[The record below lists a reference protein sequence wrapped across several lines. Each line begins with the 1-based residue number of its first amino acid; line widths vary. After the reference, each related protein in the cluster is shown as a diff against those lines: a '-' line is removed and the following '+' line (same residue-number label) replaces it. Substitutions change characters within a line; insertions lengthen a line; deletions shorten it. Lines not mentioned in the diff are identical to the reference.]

1 MASVVCVRNV
11 CCTYMFVFK
20 YMFVFNTICH
30 WKIKFFSLILQN
42 FITYVVVVLLALCGA
57 VSVER
62 LNWKLI
68 RAWIPVNVIFIGM
81 LVSGMYRY
89 VTN

>member
-1 MASVVCVRNV
+1 MSVVR
-11 CCTYMFVFK
+11 
-20 YMFVFNTICH
+20 ICLYLTLFFGG
-30 WKIKFFSLILQN
+30 KLISFSLILQN
-42 FITYVVVVLLALCGA
+42 FISYVVVVLLALYGA

-68 RAWIPVNVIFIGM
+68 RVRIPVNVIFIGM

>member
-1 MASVVCVRNV
+1 MSVVRICLYLSI
-11 CCTYMFVFK
+11 CLYLTLFVTGK
-20 YMFVFNTICH
+20 LI
-30 WKIKFFSLILQN
+30 FFSLILKN
-42 FITYVVVVLLALCGA
+42 FISYVVVVLLALCGA

-68 RAWIPVNVIFIGM
+68 RAWIPVNIIFIGM
-81 LVSGMYRY
+81 LVLGMYRY